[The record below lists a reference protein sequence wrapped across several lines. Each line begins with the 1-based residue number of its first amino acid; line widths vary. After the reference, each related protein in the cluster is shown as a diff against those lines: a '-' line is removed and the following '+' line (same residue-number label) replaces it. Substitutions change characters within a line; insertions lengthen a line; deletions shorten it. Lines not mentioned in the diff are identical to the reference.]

1 MNETIMKEL
10 LTYTS
15 MLKNREIEA
24 IDIIELENG
33 YQQYQV
39 ESFKIEY
46 NFETKQYEK
55 NMDDVQ
61 TTNFYVKDNTVL
73 YTNTINGQMYFH
85 KNTFQLMKN
94 EYALK
99 LGISDSLVERPS
111 YNCIETKDK
120 MNEYVIHYEAEKIDL
135 ITKETQ
141 QFTSDVYQYLEMPK
155 LTCDDLEIIL
165 DNMLTKNK
173 TR

>member
-1 MNETIMKEL
+1 MNEETMKEL
-10 LTYTS
+10 LTYTG
-15 MLKNREIEA
+15 MLKNREIES
-24 IDIIELENG
+24 IDIIDLENG

-46 NFETKQYEK
+46 NFETKQYER
-55 NMDDVQ
+55 NIDDVQ
-61 TTNFYVKDNTVL
+61 TTNFYVKDNTIL
-73 YTNTINGQMYFH
+73 YTSMINDEMYFH

-94 EYALK
+94 RYALK

-111 YNCIETKDK
+111 YHSIETKDK
-120 MNEYVIHYEAEKIDL
+120 MNQYVFHYEAEIIDL

-141 QFTSDVYQYLEMPK
+141 EFTSDTHQYLEMPK

-165 DNMLTKNK
+165 DSILTKKK